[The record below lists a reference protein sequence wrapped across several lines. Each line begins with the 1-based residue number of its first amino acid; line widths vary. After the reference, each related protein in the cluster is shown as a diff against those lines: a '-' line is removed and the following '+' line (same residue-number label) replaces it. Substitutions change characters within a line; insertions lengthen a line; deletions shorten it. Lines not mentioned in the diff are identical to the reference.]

1 MQDKQLHII
10 ALNVPYPANYG
21 GAIDIFYKI
30 KELYELGVKI
40 HLHCYKYGRSESKEL
55 ESLCTS
61 VHYYPRKKRIA
72 DLFSKTPFI
81 VRSRK
86 TKALLENL
94 IGIDAPILFEG
105 LHTCYYLN
113 HPKLIDRGRFVRAHN
128 IESDYYK
135 ALYQAERKLKDKL
148 YLFSEYFKIKFYEKE
163 LNKATGIFAISQK
176 DHEYFNQ
183 KNKSHYIKPFHP
195 DKEIQIK
202 CGIGEYAIYH
212 GNLSVAENENAA
224 LFLIQKVFSEIDF
237 PLVITGFKPSKYLR
251 KEVRKHKYIRIV
263 ESPEESLLNSSIENA
278 QIQVLPT
285 NQDTGIKLKLLKSLY
300 RGRHCILGKKMANIT
315 GIENTCHIANSASE
329 WIKKIRELE
338 EREFSEE
345 DLKIRKEV
353 LKNFNSKTEAE
364 KIISLMFPVE

>member
-1 MQDKQLHII
+1 M
-10 ALNVPYPANYG
+10 
-21 GAIDIFYKI
+21 F
-30 KELYELGVKI
+30 
-40 HLHCYKYGRSESKEL
+40 
-55 ESLCTS
+55 
-61 VHYYPRKKRIA
+61 RI
-72 DLFSKTPFI
+72 
-81 VRSRK
+81 
-86 TKALLENL
+86 
-94 IGIDAPILFEG
+94 
-105 LHTCYYLN
+105 
-113 HPKLIDRGRFVRAHN
+113 
-128 IESDYYK
+128 
-135 ALYQAERKLKDKL
+135 
-148 YLFSEYFKIKFYEKE
+148 FSEYFKIKFYEKE
-163 LNKATGIFAISQK
+163 VNKATGIFAISQK

-183 KNKSHYIKPFHP
+183 KDKSHYIKPFHP

-224 LFLIQKVFSEIDF
+224 LFLIQKVFSKIDF

-300 RGRHCILGKKMANIT
+300 RGRHCILSKKMANIT
-315 GIENTCHIANSASE
+315 GIESTCHIANSASE